1 MLLLPLSIDYYLKS
15 SQTSFFSHKLKKVSK
30 SLIALVRNPGL
41 WLENKVHQGSHFFNS
56 KGGFVRHAQLQLWR
70 GIKCIFAVI
79 KELKGL
85 HLQSLFQNIPIHSL
99 IFSSFML
106 LKGLFLTIK
115 GINVFNTAV
124 GGGVCSK
131 RQKALEGLL
140 KLGND

>member
-1 MLLLPLSIDYYLKS
+1 M
-15 SQTSFFSHKLKKVSK
+15 
-30 SLIALVRNPGL
+30 
-41 WLENKVHQGSHFFNS
+41 
-56 KGGFVRHAQLQLWR
+56 
-70 GIKCIFAVI
+70 I